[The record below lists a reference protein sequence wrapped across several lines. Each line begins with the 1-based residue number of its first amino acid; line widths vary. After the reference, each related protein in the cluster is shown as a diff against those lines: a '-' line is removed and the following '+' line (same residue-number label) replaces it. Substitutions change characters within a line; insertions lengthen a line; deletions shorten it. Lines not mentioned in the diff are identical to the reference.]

1 MYKNSMLRHGYT
13 YVRRTGTRVRV
24 GPTRIR
30 NLGLP
35 GRGPIIIPVKRPGML
50 TRYGYTAK
58 QRLAGRRRTA
68 LRRAISGGQTPLQ
81 VFHRLN
87 AIQKLSSR
95 TRPVYAKRYSANKQW
110 LSRKYI

>member
-1 MYKNSMLRHGYT
+1 MTRRGYT
-13 YVRRTGTRVRV
+13 YRRRSGTSVRV
-24 GPTRIR
+24 GPMRIR
-30 NLGLP
+30 NFGLP
-35 GRGPIIIPVKRPGML
+35 GRGPLIIPIKRPGML

-68 LRRAISGGQTPLQ
+68 LRRAMTAGQTPLQ

-87 AIQKLSSR
+87 AIQKLSAR
-95 TRPVYAKRYSANKQW
+95 TRPVYAKRYSANRNW

>member
-1 MYKNSMLRHGYT
+1 MTRRGYT
-13 YVRRTGTRVRV
+13 YRRRTGAIVRV

-30 NLGLP
+30 NFGLP
-35 GRGPIIIPVKRPGML
+35 GRGPLIIPVKRSGML

-68 LRRAISGGQTPLQ
+68 LRRAMSAGQTPLQ

-95 TRPVYAKRYSANKQW
+95 TRPVYAKRYSANRSW
-110 LSRKYI
+110 VSRKYI

>member
-1 MYKNSMLRHGYT
+1 MLRRGYT
-13 YVRRTGTRVRV
+13 YRRRSGTRVRV
-24 GPTRIR
+24 PPMRIR

-35 GRGPIIIPVKRPGML
+35 GRGPVIIPVKPSGML
-50 TRYGYTAK
+50 TRYGYTPK

-68 LRRAISGGQTPLQ
+68 LRRAMSAGQTPLQ

-87 AIQKLSSR
+87 AIQKLSAR
-95 TRPVYAKRYSANKQW
+95 TRPVYAKRYSANRSW